1 MRARPDGKR
10 EVQNVKLAYDFS
22 YWETIRK
29 DVGEAE
35 LRLNAPHMT
44 RYLDGRLFDSHF
56 KDVSYRVPGFS
67 DTEISRHTLVDEG
80 FRKAFERALSWSCH
94 PKKFF
99 RGLRFGKRHEPARIV
114 EHRRT
119 DICRTKLCWQS
130 RKYPA
135 FAPVAVIVTGYFA
148 VQPT

>member
-80 FRKAFERALSWSCH
+80 FRKAFELYRRIA
-94 PKKFF
+94 
-99 RGLRFGKRHEPARIV
+99 GLPTEETYADHCETDDGSVERISDGFKNFM
-114 EHRRT
+114 ERLKT
-119 DICRTKLCWQS
+119 EL
-130 RKYPA
+130 
-135 FAPVAVIVTGYFA
+135 
-148 VQPT
+148 